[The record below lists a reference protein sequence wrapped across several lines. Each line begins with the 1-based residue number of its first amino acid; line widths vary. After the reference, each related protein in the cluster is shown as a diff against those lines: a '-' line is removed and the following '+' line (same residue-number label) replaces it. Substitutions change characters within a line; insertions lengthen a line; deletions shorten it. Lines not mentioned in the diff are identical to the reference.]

1 MHITLVH
8 GRVQVNQGARQVV
21 LRPGDDAQPTNKYI
35 SVHQMDTDNYTSWR
49 EGLIFYDDVTLRDI
63 LLQLGRWY
71 NLNIIC
77 TNPDVL
83 DKHFH
88 YIYDRNADVKNTLQT
103 LTESSNVG
111 IELKDQTLDILLS
124 GIRVVIVYSYTAAPE
139 VYDLSASRM
148 GTPTQVKANSIGES
162 LIGST

>member
-1 MHITLVH
+1 MAPRCGSTQAAGRFILRVLGTEFNVRCYQASDMHITLVH

-21 LRPGDDAQPTNKYI
+21 LRPGDDAQPTNKCI
-35 SVHQMDTDNYTSWR
+35 SVHQVDTDNCTSWR

-111 IELKDQTLDILLS
+111 IELKDQ
-124 GIRVVIVYSYTAAPE
+124 
-139 VYDLSASRM
+139 
-148 GTPTQVKANSIGES
+148 S
-162 LIGST
+162 LYIY